1 MKNLHRILHVY
12 IYNSVEDEWSYISG
26 ITSKKL
32 QRETIH
38 SSDKYADC
46 YMYTGANLD
55 EFVFISPV
63 AVSGEFISYF
73 ENLSQ
78 TKVTVLTPKKRTN
91 FISLNITHDR
101 KILQKLKTLAQSYE
115 SVSLSAYANTPHIYK
130 VATTLKRLGF
140 TVIMPHSPQER
151 DIGMVKPYGS
161 KAGFR
166 TLVEKLHI
174 NNPSLLIP
182 EGYIFKS
189 RLKAAEKA
197 SQMYEKFQSIVVKTN
212 RGCAGYGVHIFRKGK
227 LPANKT
233 ERIKQLRELFNKN
246 NYWKKNP
253 IVVEKFIPI
262 NPKNS
267 SCFPSLE
274 YYIDQK
280 GRTHMYYYCNMIVT
294 PEGEFY
300 GMEMNKDSVAKKIRT
315 NFLKVTRL
323 IAQEFASSG
332 YRGHLDIDTIYGA
345 DKKLYVNESNL
356 RQNGGTDVY
365 RITKKLI
372 GAKFFSKAFVIS
384 RYRDL
389 PATFDHS
396 FQAVYHK
403 LEPIL
408 FSQKTKT
415 GIIISSESVI
425 RNHGL
430 SYAVI
435 GKNKKNAIA
444 LERSLNRIL
453 DR

>member
-1 MKNLHRILHVY
+1 
-12 IYNSVEDEWSYISG
+12 
-26 ITSKKL
+26 
-32 QRETIH
+32 
-38 SSDKYADC
+38 
-46 YMYTGANLD
+46 
-55 EFVFISPV
+55 
-63 AVSGEFISYF
+63 
-73 ENLSQ
+73 
-78 TKVTVLTPKKRTN
+78 
-91 FISLNITHDR
+91 
-101 KILQKLKTLAQSYE
+101 
-115 SVSLSAYANTPHIYK
+115 
-130 VATTLKRLGF
+130 
-140 TVIMPHSPQER
+140 
-151 DIGMVKPYGS
+151 
-161 KAGFR
+161 
-166 TLVEKLHI
+166 
-174 NNPSLLIP
+174 
-182 EGYIFKS
+182 
-189 RLKAAEKA
+189 
-197 SQMYEKFQSIVVKTN
+197 
-212 RGCAGYGVHIFRKGK
+212 
-227 LPANKT
+227 
-233 ERIKQLRELFNKN
+233 
-246 NYWKKNP
+246 
-253 IVVEKFIPI
+253 
-262 NPKNS
+262 
-267 SCFPSLE
+267 
-274 YYIDQK
+274 
-280 GRTHMYYYCNMIVT
+280 MYYYCNMIVT